1 MSIDESL
8 RNDLLLKELGTRIA
22 ALRLKAGRTQEAFAL
37 GAGLSRSALQ
47 RLEHGDEGAR
57 FVTFLAAIRALGR
70 LSAMEVVLPGEE
82 RSPIELVKGENHQTP
97 KRARKRQARHSA
109 WKWGDE
115 K

>member
-1 MSIDESL
+1 VNINETL
-8 RNDLLLKELGTRIA
+8 RNDLLLKELGARIA
-22 ALRLKAGRTQEAFAL
+22 ALRLKAGLTQEAFAL

-57 FVTFLAAIRALGR
+57 LVTFLAAIRALGR
-70 LSAMEVVLPGEE
+70 LSAMEVMLPSEE
-82 RSPIELVKGENHQTP
+82 LSPMELAEGKKRPMP
-97 KRARKRQARHSA
+97 KRARKRKARRSA